1 MSHPLTKPLNIK
13 RIIMAGILVWV
24 PLGITIFAIKLMVN
38 LLDQSLLLLPYD
50 LRPEQLLGF
59 YLPGVGIIISTII
72 VISTGFIVTNI
83 VGHRM
88 MSVGEDLLNQIPL
101 VRSIYSAVKQVT
113 HTLLSQEKNS
123 FRQVLLIE
131 YPRKGTWT
139 MAFQTGK
146 AMDSFNEVTGKELI
160 TVFVPTT
167 PNPTSGFILMLPES
181 EVKKLDIDVE
191 DALKFVMSLGVV
203 MPGDKIE
210 EMAKVDNT
218 SLREIL
224 FNAKPNFSREKI
236 SKILNKKNND
246 DQNNDQRPK

>member
-1 MSHPLTKPLNIK
+1 MSTV
-13 RIIMAGILVWV
+13 IIMG
-24 PLGITIFAIKLMVN
+24 
-38 LLDQSLLLLPYD
+38 
-50 LRPEQLLGF
+50 
-59 YLPGVGIIISTII
+59 
-72 VISTGFIVTNI
+72 TGFIVTNI
-83 VGHRM
+83 VGHRL
-88 MSVGEDLLNQIPL
+88 MSLAEDLLNQIPL

-131 YPRKGTWT
+131 YPRRGTWT
-139 MAFQTGK
+139 MAFQTGR
-146 AMDSFNEVTGKELI
+146 AMDSFNEVTGKELL

-181 EVKKLDIDVE
+181 EVKKLDMDVE

-210 EMAKVDNT
+210 EMAKVDNI

-224 FNAKPNFSREKI
+224 LNAKPNFSREKI
-236 SKILNKKNND
+236 SKILNKKTNTD
-246 DQNNDQRPK
+246 KPPK